1 MQFLAA
7 RSLWT
12 NFLALRYAMPS
23 AISAAIWI
31 ISFSVGGGRPE
42 GLFCKNQCTKGS
54 LKISQGHVERS
65 EVIQTRNQV
74 IKKQEEK
81 KPRIQF
87 MF

>member
-23 AISAAIWI
+23 AISAAICT

-42 GLFCKNQCTKGS
+42 GLFCRHTHTHTPTETGKGS
-54 LKISQGHVERS
+54 VPAVCVCVRVTEGKLIFQ
-65 EVIQTRNQV
+65 
-74 IKKQEEK
+74 
-81 KPRIQF
+81 
-87 MF
+87 